1 MAKNGRPP
9 RATAGKWAAVT
20 MRVPAEFKNHII
32 EVSDGYDMTITD
44 YIKSLI
50 ERDAP
55 FTSKSR

>member
-1 MAKNGRPP
+1 
-9 RATAGKWAAVT
+9 

-32 EVSDGYDMTITD
+32 EVSDGYDMTITE

-55 FTSKSR
+55 FTSTSR

>member
-9 RATAGKWAAVT
+9 KVQAGKWAAVT
-20 MRVPAEFKNHII
+20 LRVPAEFKNHII

-44 YIKSLI
+44 YIKSLV